1 MPTKGFRP
9 SRRRLLLAA
18 AAASAAM
25 PRPGRADTT
34 WPDGRP
40 VALVIPYG
48 PGGGTDILGRVV
60 TQSLAERHGG
70 AFVMDHKP
78 GASTTLAARHVA
90 RARPDGHTLLLGS
103 VGTFSLAPFA
113 YRNPGYDPLQDFAH
127 ITMIAETILV
137 LVAHPRW
144 ASLEHAVAGA
154 KRRPGALS
162 FATWGIGSTA
172 HLLLVDLMARAGI
185 ELIHAPYNG
194 SPPAL
199 TDTVAGRIDM
209 MFSPLATAKPHVEA
223 GRLRGLA
230 VVRDGRAAALP
241 QVPTIDE
248 AGMPGLRTAG
258 WLSLQAPAAT
268 PQPILAR
275 IEETATAAFRAPANR
290 ALLDGL
296 GMAAVEPGPAAL
308 RARILEELPKHR
320 DLMAR
325 AGVRPE

>member
-154 KRRPGALS
+154 KRRPGA
-162 FATWGIGSTA
+162 A
-172 HLLLVDLMARAGI
+172 AR
-185 ELIHAPYNG
+185 
-194 SPPAL
+194 
-199 TDTVAGRIDM
+199 V
-209 MFSPLATAKPHVEA
+209 
-223 GRLRGLA
+223 
-230 VVRDGRAAALP
+230 
-241 QVPTIDE
+241 
-248 AGMPGLRTAG
+248 
-258 WLSLQAPAAT
+258 
-268 PQPILAR
+268 
-275 IEETATAAFRAPANR
+275 
-290 ALLDGL
+290 
-296 GMAAVEPGPAAL
+296 
-308 RARILEELPKHR
+308 
-320 DLMAR
+320 
-325 AGVRPE
+325 